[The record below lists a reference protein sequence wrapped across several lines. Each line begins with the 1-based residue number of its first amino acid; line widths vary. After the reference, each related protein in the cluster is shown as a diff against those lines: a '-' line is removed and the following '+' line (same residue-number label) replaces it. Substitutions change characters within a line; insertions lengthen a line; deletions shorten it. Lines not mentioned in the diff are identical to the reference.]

1 MENMK
6 KILIDK
12 NVNAKRE
19 QKTRQ
24 NSVKAI
30 IGRENMGDI
39 LHVETAIKEKMNH
52 FITNDKD
59 ILNKRT
65 TTEFYL
71 S

>member
-1 MENMK
+1 MENMN

-39 LHVETAIKEKMNH
+39 LHVETTIKEKMNY

-65 TTEFYL
+65 TIYFYL

>member
-12 NVNAKRE
+12 NVNTKRE

-39 LHVETAIKEKMNH
+39 LHVETTIKEKMNY
-52 FITNDKD
+52 FITRMTR
-59 ILNKRT
+59 I
-65 TTEFYL
+65 Y
-71 S
+71 

>member
-30 IGRENMGDI
+30 IGMENMGDI
-39 LHVETAIKEKMNH
+39 LHVETTIKEKMNY

-65 TTEFYL
+65 TIYFYL